1 MSWMAEVFVEGE
13 WNTNSLRF
21 ATEREALNSGCELA
35 SRWWVVKDYRAVPSI
50 DPVNYR
56 FDAETWK
63 NIRLDK

>member
-1 MSWMAEVFVEGE
+1 MSWMSEIFAEGE
-13 WNTNSLRF
+13 WVGNGLRF

-35 SRWWVVKDYRAVPSI
+35 SRWWVVEDYRATPST